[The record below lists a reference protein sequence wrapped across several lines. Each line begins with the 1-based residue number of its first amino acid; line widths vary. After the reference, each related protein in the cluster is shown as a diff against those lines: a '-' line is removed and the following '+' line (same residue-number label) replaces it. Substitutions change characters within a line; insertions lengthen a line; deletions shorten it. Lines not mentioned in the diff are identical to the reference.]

1 MTAKL
6 PTVPASPPARR
17 TGDGIA
23 GGAAEPGGGPAPG
36 ALRQRQRLSSRARR
50 WLRGLV
56 GIAVAF
62 AVWALLDGLRVLS
75 PQDLPSIGAVARA
88 FGSAWHPLLSSA
100 GTTAESLF
108 IGLAIGSVAGSVL
121 GIAVGLS
128 VWADAFTDVIVRMAR
143 PLPSLALI
151 PIAILVA
158 GLSTSMTAGLVAFAA
173 FWPVFINSRYAA
185 RQVEPRLLDAGRA
198 LGLHR
203 GGLIARVVVP
213 SAAPAVATG
222 VRISAGVATVVTVS
236 VELVAG
242 TGGLGG
248 YVLAAEQGGA
258 TPDMYAG
265 IIVGGILGWLINIL
279 LGVMMRRAF
288 PWEAAMSGRGR

>member
-6 PTVPASPPARR
+6 PTVPASPPAGRP
-17 TGDGIA
+17 GEGMP
-23 GGAAEPGGGPAPG
+23 GGAAAAEDPAAG
-36 ALRQRQRLSSRARR
+36 AVFRRGQRRSRHMRR
-50 WLRGLV
+50 RIRGLV

-62 AVWALLDGLRVLS
+62 AVWALLNGLGVLS

-88 FGSAWHPLLSSA
+88 FGDSWHPLLSSA
-100 GTTAESLF
+100 GTTAESLS
-108 IGLAIGSVAGSVL
+108 IGLAIASVAGSVL

-158 GLSTSMTAGLVAFAA
+158 GLSTTMTAGLVAFAA

-198 LGLHR
+198 LHLHR
-203 GGLIARVVVP
+203 GGLITRVVVP
-213 SAAPAVATG
+213 SATPAVATG

-248 YVLAAEQGGA
+248 YVLSAEQGGA
-258 TPDMYAG
+258 TAEMYAG
-265 IIVGGILGWLINIL
+265 IIVGGILGWLINSL
-279 LGVMMRRAF
+279 LGVAMRRAF
-288 PWEAAMSGRGR
+288 PWETAMSGRGG